1 MFAVF
6 GLPASTAS
14 PKPSPE
20 HICALHCHSVWLTE
34 LNVGSEVYDHS
45 NPGFDIN
52 GRLFSNG
59 RGLGLTAIFQ
69 PQQSMEL
76 HGRKTRLDHLVE
88 VDPM

>member
-6 GLPASTAS
+6 GVSASTAS
-14 PKPSPE
+14 PKPLPE
-20 HICALHCHSVWLTE
+20 HIRTLDCHSVQLTE
-34 LNVGSEVYDHS
+34 HNVGSEVYDHS
-45 NPGFDIN
+45 NPGFDVN
-52 GRLFSNG
+52 GWLFSNG